1 MPQRSQFPLLAM
13 LAAVAL
19 AAVEGCSSA
28 APSTEQPTGAAPD
41 ASPSPALGAMA
52 LEGSPSPALGSPP
65 DAATVAPTSGAAS
78 AAETEGSTAAPTLSP
93 SSATAEP
100 LPSAA
105 AQRRV
110 DYDSNDAMRR
120 VYSGFGHEPQTTL
133 DAIADA
139 VAEND
144 VSLTPVIVEA
154 MRFWSGGGISEAYR
168 NALRQFTGQD
178 FWSDIRPWNDAMEWL
193 APRRAEFAPP
203 SEYLEWKASLLGL
216 IDPRMAAFITSVPG
230 SERIDLTEVVWGGVR
245 TDGIPDL
252 RSPPTLAA
260 ADAHYLAPR
269 DRVFGVS
276 INGEH
281 RAYPLRIMNPH
292 EMANDT
298 LGGEPIAL
306 AY

>member
-1 MPQRSQFPLLAM
+1 MPQRSQSPLLAM

-19 AAVEGCSSA
+19 AAAGAACSSA
-28 APSTEQPTGAAPD
+28 APSPEAPTSAAPSL
-41 ASPSPALGAMA
+41 SPILGADA
-52 LEGSPSPALGSPP
+52 
-65 DAATVAPTSGAAS
+65 DAATIEPAPS
-78 AAETEGSTAAPTLSP
+78 A
-93 SSATAEP
+93 ATAEP
-100 LPSAA
+100 AAPVEPASAEADESAA
-105 AQRRV
+105 
-110 DYDSNDAMRR
+110 YDSNDAMWR

-144 VSLTPVIVEA
+144 VSLAPVIVEA
-154 MRFWSGGGISEAYR
+154 MRFWSGPGLGDAYR
-168 NALRQFTGQD
+168 NALTQFTGQD

-193 APRRAEFAPP
+193 APRRADFAPP
-203 SEYLEWKASLLGL
+203 SEYPEWKANLLGL
-216 IDPRMAAFITSVPG
+216 IDPRMAAFVSSVPG

-252 RSPPTLAA
+252 QSPPTLAA
-260 ADAHYLAPR
+260 GEADYLAPR

>member
-1 MPQRSQFPLLAM
+1 MPQRSQSRLPAL

-19 AAVEGCSSA
+19 AAGAGCSSA
-28 APSTEQPTGAAPD
+28 APSPEQPTASALD
-41 ASPSPALGAMA
+41 ASQSPALGAIEI
-52 LEGSPSPALGSPP
+52 EGSQSPALDAPA
-65 DAATVAPTSGAAS
+65 DAATVAPAS
-78 AAETEGSTAAPTLSP
+78 AATSTQGTAGATAAPAPSP
-93 SSATAEP
+93 T
-100 LPSAA
+100 AA
-105 AQRRV
+105 AQESGA
-110 DYDSNDAMRR
+110 YDSNDAMRR

-133 DAIADA
+133 NAIADA

-203 SEYLEWKASLLGL
+203 SDYLEWKANLLGL

-260 ADAHYLAPR
+260 ADADYLAPR

>member
-1 MPQRSQFPLLAM
+1 MPQRPQSPLLAM

-19 AAVEGCSSA
+19 AAACAACSSA
-28 APSTEQPTGAAPD
+28 APSPETPTSAAT
-41 ASPSPALGAMA
+41 SPSPTLGTDA
-52 LEGSPSPALGSPP
+52 
-65 DAATVAPTSGAAS
+65 DAATIDPAPS
-78 AAETEGSTAAPTLSP
+78 A
-93 SSATAEP
+93 ATAEP
-100 LPSAA
+100 AAPVEPASAEADESAA
-105 AQRRV
+105 
-110 DYDSNDAMRR
+110 YDSNDAMWR

-144 VSLTPVIVEA
+144 VSLAPVIVEA
-154 MRFWSGGGISEAYR
+154 MRFWSGPGLGDAYR
-168 NALRQFTGQD
+168 SALTQFTGQD

-193 APRRAEFAPP
+193 APRRADFAPP
-203 SEYLEWKASLLGL
+203 SEYPEWKANLLGL

-252 RSPPTLAA
+252 QSPPTLAA
-260 ADAHYLAPR
+260 GEADYLAPR

>member
-1 MPQRSQFPLLAM
+1 MPQRSQSRLPAL

-19 AAVEGCSSA
+19 AAVVGCSSA
-28 APSTEQPTGAAPD
+28 APSPEQPTASALD
-41 ASPSPALGAMA
+41 ASQSPALGAMEI
-52 LEGSPSPALGSPP
+52 EGSQSPSLDAPA
-65 DAATVAPTSGAAS
+65 DAATVAPAS
-78 AAETEGSTAAPTLSP
+78 AATSTQGTAGATAAPAAS
-93 SSATAEP
+93 
-100 LPSAA
+100 PSAA
-105 AQRRV
+105 APGSGA
-110 DYDSNDAMRR
+110 YDSNDAMRR

-133 DAIADA
+133 NAIADA

-203 SEYLEWKASLLGL
+203 SEYLEWKASLLRL

>member
-1 MPQRSQFPLLAM
+1 MPQQSPVLAL

-19 AAVEGCSSA
+19 AAAGTGCSFAATSPKTPTSA
-28 APSTEQPTGAAPD
+28 APSL
-41 ASPSPALGAMA
+41 SPILGADA
-52 LEGSPSPALGSPP
+52 
-65 DAATVAPTSGAAS
+65 DAATIEPAPS
-78 AAETEGSTAAPTLSP
+78 A
-93 SSATAEP
+93 ATAEP
-100 LPSAA
+100 AAPVEHAPSASPTESA
-105 AQRRV
+105 A
-110 DYDSNDAMRR
+110 YDSNDAMWR

-144 VSLTPVIVEA
+144 VSLAPVIVEA
-154 MRFWSGGGISEAYR
+154 MRFWSGPGLGDAYR
-168 NALRQFTGQD
+168 NALTQFTGQD

-203 SEYLEWKASLLGL
+203 SEYPEWKANLLGL
-216 IDPRMAAFITSVPG
+216 IDPRMAAFISSVPG
-230 SERIDLTEVVWGGVR
+230 SERIDLTEAVWGGVR

-252 RSPPTLAA
+252 QSPPTLAA
-260 ADAHYLAPR
+260 ADADYLAPR

>member
-1 MPQRSQFPLLAM
+1 MPQRPQSPLLAM

-19 AAVEGCSSA
+19 AAACVACSSA
-28 APSTEQPTGAAPD
+28 APSPEAPTAVAPSPSPTLGAPSPAATIAPAPD
-41 ASPSPALGAMA
+41 APS
-52 LEGSPSPALGSPP
+52 
-65 DAATVAPTSGAAS
+65 APTDES
-78 AAETEGSTAAPTLSP
+78 AA
-93 SSATAEP
+93 
-100 LPSAA
+100 
-105 AQRRV
+105 
-110 DYDSNDAMRR
+110 YDSNDAMWR

-139 VAEND
+139 VSEND
-144 VSLTPVIVEA
+144 VSLAPVIVEA
-154 MRFWSGGGISEAYR
+154 MRFWSGPGLGDAYR
-168 NALRQFTGQD
+168 NALTQFTGQD

-193 APRRAEFAPP
+193 APRRADFAPP
-203 SEYLEWKASLLGL
+203 PEYPEWKANLLGL

-252 RSPPTLAA
+252 QSPPTLAA
-260 ADAHYLAPR
+260 SEADYLAPL

>member
-1 MPQRSQFPLLAM
+1 MPRRSQSRLPAL

-19 AAVEGCSSA
+19 AAVVGCSSA
-28 APSTEQPTGAAPD
+28 APSTKQPTGAALD
-41 ASPSPALGAMA
+41 ASPSPALG
-52 LEGSPSPALGSPP
+52 PPA
-65 DAATVAPTSGAAS
+65 DVATVAPASGAAS
-78 AAETEGSTAAPTLSP
+78 ASETEGATAAPTPTP
-93 SSATAEP
+93 SGATAAP
-100 LPSAA
+100 AAPPSAA
-105 AQRRV
+105 APERG

-144 VSLTPVIVEA
+144 VSLTPVILEA

-203 SEYLEWKASLLGL
+203 SEYPEWKANLLGL

-260 ADAHYLAPR
+260 ADADYLAPR